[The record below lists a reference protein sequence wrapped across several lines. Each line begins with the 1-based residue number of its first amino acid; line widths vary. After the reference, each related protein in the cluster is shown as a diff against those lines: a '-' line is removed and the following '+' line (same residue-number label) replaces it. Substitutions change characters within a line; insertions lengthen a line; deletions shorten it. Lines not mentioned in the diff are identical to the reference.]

1 MPAELLLTMK
11 QERNAKCACGSGI
24 KYKKCCLLVERE
36 NARLA
41 EIEWRVRM
49 KQRAEEAR
57 RKREQHLDYLRA
69 NPGTSDMR
77 GMDPVMMTLALAM
90 QTRRFRA

>member
-1 MPAELLLTMK
+1 MK
-11 QERNAKCACGSGI
+11 QERNAKCACGSGV

-36 NARLA
+36 NARRA
-41 EIEWRVRM
+41 EIERRERM

-69 NPGTSDMR
+69 NPETPNMR
-77 GMDPVMMTLALAM
+77 GMDPVMMALALAM